1 MASSERGVIM
11 TKHCLKVFGILC
23 VVLVLVIPASAVAKG
38 GPDKE
43 PLIQIYRDS
52 YGVPHIY
59 ARNTFDLYYGYGYAI
74 ATDRL
79 FQMEMAKRAFTGT
92 VAEALGS
99 AWINYDKGVR
109 SNYWPT
115 SIEQQYNNLPRRDKD
130 IFDGYAAGFNARIGE
145 VLANQA
151 TLLPK
156 QFIDYGFLP
165 ANWTAVDVIM
175 VFVGTMCNRF
185 SDFNSEIGNAAYLD
199 YLITWYGTTVGW
211 TIFDQTKWLD
221 DPAAPTTVPALTG
234 KKAELPSAVKQAR
247 KHTPKAMQHIA
258 RSEFER
264 MSADKQ
270 MLAKAGLV
278 RIDTVPS
285 TSNVWIVDRTKT
297 TDGSSILLNGPQF
310 GWFNPGYVYEVGL
323 HGAGFNVIG
332 SSPFGYPAVLFG
344 HNGHIAWGST
354 AGPLDVVD
362 MYEELLSDTNQY
374 VYLFKGEWL
383 PMEKRTDTIN
393 VKGESPVTVD
403 VYRTVHGL
411 VTQFDVP
418 NKRAFSKKR
427 SWEGYEVQ
435 TLVAWVESTKANN
448 WNQFRRA
455 AEKMAITNNWYY
467 ADKTGQI
474 GYISVGMIP
483 LRPATQ
489 DSRLPAEGTGDMEW
503 LGIKPFDTNP
513 QVFKPRQG
521 WLANWNNKP
530 SVDTENTDGSL
541 YGSADRV
548 QVIFDELTAKNKFSK
563 EEIWGMN
570 RRISHID
577 LNIAYFL
584 PFLNEAVEGLL
595 PSAPE
600 KQAVQLLNSWDKY
613 RWDLN
618 DDGYYDS
625 PAQTIMETWLPTM
638 LQMTFQDDTGPYFSR
653 FSSAGYPASPPGG
666 STNVQSGT
674 KVLYHSLLGPTS
686 SVPNNYDFFNGVD
699 SNQVIRNALTATI
712 GTLTTR
718 FGSSDMATWM
728 SPVVP
733 QKFDYKNFAGVP
745 QANASEVLYLPVNM
759 NRGTQ
764 NHMVVFK
771 KAGFEAQNVCPP
783 GQSGFV
789 APDGSKDPHYED
801 QMGLYQNFQSKPMI
815 LNYRP

>member
-1 MASSERGVIM
+1 M

-23 VVLVLVIPASAVAKG
+23 IVLVLVIPTSAVAKG
-38 GPDKE
+38 SPHKK
-43 PLIQIYRDS
+43 PLVQIYRDA

-59 ARNTFDLYYGYGYAI
+59 ALNTFDLYYGYGYAI

-79 FQMEMAKRAFTGT
+79 FQMEMAKRCFTGT

-99 AWINYDKGVR
+99 TWINYDKGVR

-115 SIEQQYNNLPRRDKD
+115 SIEQQYNNLPKRDKY

-165 ANWTAVDVIM
+165 ANWTAIDVIM

-185 SDFNSEIGNAAYLD
+185 SDFNSEISNAAYLE
-199 YLITWYGTTVGW
+199 YLVTRYGTTVGW
-211 TIFDQTKWLD
+211 AIFDQTKWLD
-221 DPAAPTTVPALTG
+221 DPAAPTTVPAITG
-234 KKAELPSAVKQAR
+234 KKAALSSDAKQAR
-247 KHTPKAMQHIA
+247 MHTPKAMQHIA
-258 RSEFER
+258 RSEIER
-264 MSADKQ
+264 MSTDKE

-278 RIDTVPS
+278 GLDTVPS
-285 TSNVWIVDRTKT
+285 TSNVWIVDKTKT

-323 HGAGFNVIG
+323 HGPGFNVIG

-362 MYEELLSDTNQY
+362 MYEEQISDTDQH
-374 VYLFKGEWL
+374 VYLFKGEWI
-383 PMEKRTDTIN
+383 PMEQRTDTIN

-403 VYRTVHGL
+403 VFRTVHGL

-435 TLVAWVESTKANN
+435 TLVAWVKSTKAKN

-455 AEKMAITNNWYY
+455 AKKMAITNNWYY
-467 ADKTGQI
+467 ADKKGRI

-483 LRPATQ
+483 MRPATQ

-503 LGIKPFDTNP
+503 LDIKPFDTNP
-513 QVFKPRQG
+513 QIFKPKQG

-548 QVIFDELTAKNKFSK
+548 QVIFDELTAKDKFTK
-563 EEIWGMN
+563 EEIWDMN

-584 PFLNEAVEGLL
+584 PFLNQAVESLL

-613 RWDLN
+613 RWNLNN
-618 DDGYYDS
+618 DDYYDS
-625 PAQTIMETWLPTM
+625 PAQTIMETWLSTM

-699 SNQVIRNALTATI
+699 PNLVIRNALTATI
-712 GTLTTR
+712 ETLTTR

-771 KAGFEAQNVCPP
+771 KTGFEAQNVCPP

-789 APDGSKDPHYED
+789 APDGTKDPHYED
-801 QMGLYQNFQSKPMI
+801 QMELYQNFQSKPMI
-815 LNYRP
+815 LNYHP